1 MDLNF
6 KNTHLS
12 EDVFHGHDKPLSVVK
27 AELVVWVTTAGVH
40 TPHVGQ
46 EHGAVHP
53 TEHVP
58 DHHRLLDPQ
67 LLGLAATIYS
77 QCRLL

>member
-27 AELVVWVTTAGVH
+27 AELVV
-40 TPHVGQ
+40 
-46 EHGAVHP
+46 
-53 TEHVP
+53 
-58 DHHRLLDPQ
+58 
-67 LLGLAATIYS
+67 
-77 QCRLL
+77 